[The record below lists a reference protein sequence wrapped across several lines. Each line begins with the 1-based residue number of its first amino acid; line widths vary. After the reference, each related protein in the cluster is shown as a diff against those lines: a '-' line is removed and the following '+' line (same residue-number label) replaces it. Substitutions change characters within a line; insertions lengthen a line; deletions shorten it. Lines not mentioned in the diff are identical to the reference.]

1 MLLFHFGT
9 AKTEHLTIHLQGS
22 LSRKQLI
29 IHEMKWRL
37 AALPAKISWFTYY
50 ITDIYFLITAAFY
63 EDWIEALH
71 LEESGGYLN
80 YSLPLI
86 SLIKFNKSQSIFIS
100 FDFDKISF
108 HIRIHYTHKS

>member
-9 AKTEHLTIHLQGS
+9 VKTEHLTIHLPGL

-29 IHEMKWRL
+29 IHEMNLSL
-37 AALPAKISWFTYY
+37 AVLPAKISRFTYY
-50 ITDIYFLITAAFY
+50 ITDIYFLIIAAFF
-63 EDWIEALH
+63 EDWIEALN
-71 LEESGGYLN
+71 LESGGYLN

-86 SLIKFNKSQSIFIS
+86 SLIKSNKSQSIFIS

-108 HIRIHYTHKS
+108 HVKIHYTHKS